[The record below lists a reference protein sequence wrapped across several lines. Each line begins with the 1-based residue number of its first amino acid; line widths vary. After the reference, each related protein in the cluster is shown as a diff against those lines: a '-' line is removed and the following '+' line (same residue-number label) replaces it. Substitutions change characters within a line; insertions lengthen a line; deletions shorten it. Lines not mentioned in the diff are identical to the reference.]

1 LITIQ
6 TVTETLIRLAK
17 QAIHPDT
24 VLVFPDDLFEVQR
37 TPSVILQGPKLTEDR
52 FRRSQSRL
60 FEKNVAELSF
70 EECRFPRLYHLDFD
84 LVVTVD
90 REAELLGF
98 HESVSRF
105 LQLHPEIAIVDQGS
119 LNLTELVPLG
129 GLARVNLSNLRQSSG
144 RIRIESCPVYDG
156 DRRPARRSADPGPDL
171 PVSRRR
177 DRATNHSTVK
187 ENNRD
192 RDQKPA
198 VPTPDVQSLRPGNP
212 SPRTARTQEH
222 RPQGP
227 LRRDQDRR
235 KTRPGAHH
243 RPDRRR
249 GTGAGKAHG
258 DRGRR
263 KR

>member
-1 LITIQ
+1 LSTIQ

-17 QAIHPDT
+17 QVIHPDT

-105 LQLHPEIAIVDQGS
+105 LQLYPEIAIADQGS

-156 DRRPARRSADPGPDL
+156 DLTWEAM
-171 PVSRRR
+171 
-177 DRATNHSTVK
+177 TI
-187 ENNRD
+187 
-192 RDQKPA
+192 
-198 VPTPDVQSLRPGNP
+198 
-212 SPRTARTQEH
+212 
-222 RPQGP
+222 
-227 LRRDQDRR
+227 QD
-235 KTRPGAHH
+235 TRPIDENWTEYTLVRTFTDNTGNKVRYKAEMTGTPLIYPRIHSLGA
-243 RPDRRR
+243 
-249 GTGAGKAHG
+249 TLS
-258 DRGRR
+258 
-263 KR
+263 

>member
-1 LITIQ
+1 MSTIQ
-6 TVTETLIRLAK
+6 TVTEILIRLAK

-37 TPSVILQGPKLTEDR
+37 TPSVILQGPKLAEDR

-105 LQLHPEIAIVDQGS
+105 LQLHPEIAIADQGS

-156 DRRPARRSADPGPDL
+156 DLRDGRLIRDRTFQFHVAHPCAPPLRGDLRSCQPAVL
-171 PVSRRR
+171 PV
-177 DRATNHSTVK
+177 
-187 ENNRD
+187 
-192 RDQKPA
+192 
-198 VPTPDVQSLRPGNP
+198 G
-212 SPRTARTQEH
+212 
-222 RPQGP
+222 
-227 LRRDQDRR
+227 
-235 KTRPGAHH
+235 
-243 RPDRRR
+243 
-249 GTGAGKAHG
+249 HG
-258 DRGRR
+258 DVTEQRTIQP
-263 KR
+263 

>member
-1 LITIQ
+1 MSTIQ

-105 LQLHPEIAIVDQGS
+105 LQLHPEIAITD
-119 LNLTELVPLG
+119 LTG
-129 GLARVNLSNLRQSSG
+129 GA
-144 RIRIESCPVYDG
+144 EPE
-156 DRRPARRSADPGPDL
+156 PEKPT
-171 PVSRRR
+171 
-177 DRATNHSTVK
+177 AT
-187 ENNRD
+187 E
-192 RDQKPA
+192 
-198 VPTPDVQSLRPGNP
+198 DVGTDEAKTTSK
-212 SPRTARTQEH
+212 
-222 RPQGP
+222 
-227 LRRDQDRR
+227 RR
-235 KTRPGAHH
+235 K
-243 RPDRRR
+243 
-249 GTGAGKAHG
+249 
-258 DRGRR
+258 
-263 KR
+263 

>member
-1 LITIQ
+1 LSTIQ

-70 EECRFPRLYHLDFD
+70 EECRFPRL
-84 LVVTVD
+84 
-90 REAELLGF
+90 EF

-105 LQLHPEIAIVDQGS
+105 IQLHPVIVIDDQGS

-156 DRRPARRSADPGPDL
+156 DLRDGRLIRDRTFQFHVAHPCAPPLRGDLRSCQPAVL
-171 PVSRRR
+171 PV
-177 DRATNHSTVK
+177 
-187 ENNRD
+187 
-192 RDQKPA
+192 
-198 VPTPDVQSLRPGNP
+198 G
-212 SPRTARTQEH
+212 
-222 RPQGP
+222 
-227 LRRDQDRR
+227 
-235 KTRPGAHH
+235 
-243 RPDRRR
+243 
-249 GTGAGKAHG
+249 HG
-258 DRGRR
+258 DVTEQRTIQP
-263 KR
+263 